1 MLDDYLSGRLTAIA
15 ATNAF
20 GMGVD
25 KPDIRQ
31 VIHADVP
38 GSLENYLQEAG
49 RAGRDGA
56 PASCRL
62 LFDPAQ
68 IEGHFQRQSQNRL
81 TRREIGR
88 VLKALREMAQR
99 FARDGEIIVSVD
111 DLMRRA
117 GIPSGHDGAGRTRVM
132 TAIAWL
138 EEAGLLT
145 RGQNRVTV

>member
-1 MLDDYLSGRLTAIA
+1 MQTFPGRSKTTCRRPVAQGATA
-15 ATNAF
+15 
-20 GMGVD
+20 
-25 KPDIRQ
+25 P
-31 VIHADVP
+31 
-38 GSLENYLQEAG
+38 
-49 RAGRDGA
+49 

-99 FARDGEIIVSVD
+99 FARNGEIIVSVD

-117 GIPSGHDGAGRTRVM
+117 GIPSGHEGRRADTGHDRHRLAG
-132 TAIAWL
+132 
-138 EEAGLLT
+138 GS
-145 RGQNRVTV
+145 GGF